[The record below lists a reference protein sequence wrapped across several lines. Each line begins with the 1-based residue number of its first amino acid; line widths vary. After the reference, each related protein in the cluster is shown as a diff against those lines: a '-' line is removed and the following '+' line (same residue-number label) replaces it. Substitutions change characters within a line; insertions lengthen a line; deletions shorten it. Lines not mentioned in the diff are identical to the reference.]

1 MSSSIEQGSAVPSY
15 ETVNTNIN
23 SAKVYIKPSSYV
35 GFETITSQIESKLI
49 RKGFQ
54 FNIMSVGYSGLGKS
68 TFINTLFSS
77 SLKNGGE
84 SLDHVEDESTI
95 LKTTEIKTKSF
106 NLKEG
111 KVKLNVNLIDTPGFG
126 DQINNSKQWEPIVKH
141 IKEQY
146 SLYLRKELTANRE
159 RRIVDTRIH
168 CILYFLSPNL
178 ANGLTELDIMTLKKL
193 SEISNVVPVIA
204 KADTLTKIEL
214 ETYRN
219 RVQKEFE
226 LLNLNLYPHDEQF
239 ESDDELDEETREAE
253 NDLIKL
259 IPFAIIGSNNVA
271 NNTKIRSNEKTNDVI
286 NVEDPNVCE
295 FVYLREFLIR
305 SKLQDLIE
313 TTSYIH
319 YENFRAKQL
328 IALKETSNKK

>member
-1 MSSSIEQGSAVPSY
+1 MSSSIEQTSVAPSY
-15 ETVNTNIN
+15 EPESNN
-23 SAKVYIKPSSYV
+23 STPAKEYIKPNSYV
-35 GFETITSQIESKLI
+35 GFETITSQIENKLI

-54 FNIMSVGYSGLGKS
+54 FNIMCVGYSGLGKS

-77 SLKNGGE
+77 SLKNGA
-84 SLDHVEDESTI
+84 EDLETSEAGYVI
-95 LKTTEIKTKSF
+95 PKTTEIKTKAF
-106 NLKEG
+106 DLKEG
-111 KVKLNVNLIDTPGFG
+111 KVKLNINLIDTPGFG

-159 RRIVDTRIH
+159 RKIKDTRVH
-168 CILYFLSPNL
+168 CILYFLPPNL
-178 ANGLTELDIMTLKKL
+178 TQGLTELDIITLKKL
-193 SEISNVVPVIA
+193 SEISNVVPIIA
-204 KADTLTKIEL
+204 KADTLTTTEL
-214 ETYRN
+214 QTYRK
-219 RVQKEFE
+219 RIQKEFE
-226 LLNLNLYPHDEQF
+226 LLNLNLYPHDDLLDSE
-239 ESDDELDEETREAE
+239 DELDEETKEAE
-253 NDLIKL
+253 NELIKL
-259 IPFAIIGSNNVA
+259 IPFAIIGSNGVL
-271 NNTKIRSNEKTNDVI
+271 NNNKIRKNDKTNDVI

-328 IALKETSNKK
+328 IALKETSSKK